1 MLDFTKLTKEDGKVY
16 DLVHSSGMMGM
27 VGEGHSDQVYIYKS
41 YRQNLVQADRF
52 DAVIY
57 YYDVT
62 PIRCL
67 DY

>member
-1 MLDFTKLTKEDGKVY
+1 
-16 DLVHSSGMMGM
+16 MMGM